1 MPSVNKEMGVRD
13 YQLFSHDNWVAG
25 DNLADR
31 CIDFPNIRS
40 SLVPRRE
47 ATHRQSWP
55 AHPRQYSL
63 YNYSDS
69 TNSNS
74 QAVILSGYSDLTNPE
89 LSWPPLREPV
99 GPRLDQVTWRMLHNL
114 STHSVMEELAPTRNS
129 PNLAAEHASCP
140 SHLCRGTPMAR
151 PDSRSLTKSLC
162 LVGYPVVLDLSLSL
176 SVEPSLSV
184 ILSLS
189 TRQTC
194 LVYKARND
202 WPQLS
207 YSFPPFHVAL
217 QQSWPVGW
225 W

>member
-1 MPSVNKEMGVRD
+1 M
-13 YQLFSHDNWVAG
+13 
-25 DNLADR
+25 
-31 CIDFPNIRS
+31 
-40 SLVPRRE
+40 PRRE

-176 SVEPSLSV
+176 SRLNPLFRSSCLSALGRLV
-184 ILSLS
+184 WCTKPATIDLNYPIHSHLS
-189 TRQTC
+189 T
-194 LVYKARND
+194 
-202 WPQLS
+202 WPCNNHGQLDDGKQV
-207 YSFPPFHVAL
+207 H
-217 QQSWPVGW
+217 GR
-225 W
+225 